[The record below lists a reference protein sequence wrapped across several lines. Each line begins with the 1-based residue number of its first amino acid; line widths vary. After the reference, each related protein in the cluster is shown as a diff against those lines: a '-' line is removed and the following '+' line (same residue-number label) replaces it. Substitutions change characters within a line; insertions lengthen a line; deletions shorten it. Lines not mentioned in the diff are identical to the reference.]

1 MTTNRRLFAIV
12 PLVCAIGS
20 GCRAPA
26 AAERHPQV
34 VRISKAFAPFSDSL
48 AAEYRRALPNLD
60 IQSQGASDSDAV
72 IDAIQKGS
80 TDVGVVLAAIAYS
93 AYWDSRS
100 HPAPSLSAVRG
111 ISLLQPLSAYVL
123 VRANTGIQHVTDLR
137 DRNVGVG
144 PVNSS
149 SWILGHIV
157 LKAFGVHARSVTVMA
172 TRAEG
177 ASALN
182 DGTADAIFLPGY
194 TYPDEVTYSA
204 IRKGAYLIPIAGD
217 PVERLRR
224 DSPFVR
230 VAMIPR
236 DIYPGQDKLIPT
248 VGIDM
253 IVVCRHD
260 LDESLVHDLTRQLF
274 DTYPRLSRVEA
285 SLRFLNFDEAPAT
298 PVPLHPGAARYFRER
313 ELLR

>member
-1 MTTNRRLFAIV
+1 MTDRRSFPVIL
-12 PLVCAIGS
+12 LGCAIAAACGT
-20 GCRAPA
+20 PT
-26 AAERHPQV
+26 AAERSRPV

-48 AAEYRRALPNLD
+48 AAEYRQAMPNLD
-60 IQSQGASDSDAV
+60 VQPQAASDSDAV
-72 IDAIQKGS
+72 IAALQQGA
-80 TDVGVVLAAIAYS
+80 TDVGVVLAAVAYS
-93 AYWDSRS
+93 AYWDSRE

-123 VRANTGIQHVTDLR
+123 VRANAGVRRVTDLR
-137 DRNVGVG
+137 DRNIGVG

-157 LKAFGVHARSVTVMA
+157 LKAFGVQPRSVRVMA

-177 ASALN
+177 ASALI
-182 DGTADAIFLPGY
+182 DGTADAVFLPGY

-224 DSPFVR
+224 ESPFVR
-230 VAMIPR
+230 VATIPR

-253 IVVCRHD
+253 VVVCRRD
-260 LDESLVHDLTRQLF
+260 LDEALVHDLTRQLF